1 MQKGKKKRKIRGKEK
16 RKVPYLR
23 KYSLES
29 VGKRLYTVHVGEKKE
44 EKCTDKKKKI
54 EERYGKHGYRERKDA
69 RCVTQRREI
78 DGKV

>member
-29 VGKRLYTVHVGEKKE
+29 VGKRLYTVQVGEKKE
-44 EKCTDKKKKI
+44 EKCTDKKK
-54 EERYGKHGYRERKDA
+54 EN
-69 RCVTQRREI
+69 
-78 DGKV
+78 